1 MKIIHIIILFVVF
14 SMVPFS
20 VFAEAKIY
28 RYTDKNGGLH
38 FTDNPTEVPA
48 DQLPKMD
55 NETKKPVSPDEVKHY
70 LREGGVAYLMKHYQ
84 RAIRFY
90 SKVLENEK
98 KESTLDKNHWRIA
111 VENLGMSYNA
121 IGNNVKAK
129 EIFEYGL
136 SKDDEYPMFYY
147 NLASAYAKMDD
158 LDSSIENLKKAFKYR
173 ANMMAG
179 EQFPNPA
186 YDNSF
191 SHFKNNYRFEK
202 LLKELWR

>member
-1 MKIIHIIILFVVF
+1 MKITHVISFLVIFAMVVF
-14 SMVPFS
+14 P
-20 VFAEAKIY
+20 VFAESKIY

-38 FTDNPTEVPA
+38 FTDNPVEVPA

-55 NETKKPVSPDEVKHY
+55 NERKKPVSPEEVRHY

-84 RAIRFY
+84 RAIQLY
-90 SKVLENEK
+90 SKILEFEK
-98 KESTLDKNHWRIA
+98 KQQTLTKNDWRMT

-121 IGNNVKAK
+121 IGDNEKAR

-136 SKDDEYPMFYY
+136 SKDNEYPMFYY
-147 NLASAYAKMDD
+147 NLAGAYARMDD
-158 LDSSIENLKKAFKYR
+158 LENSIENLKLAFKYR
-173 ANMMAG
+173 ANMMPG

-191 SHFKNNYRFEK
+191 SRFKNNYKFEK
-202 LLKELWR
+202 ILKELWR